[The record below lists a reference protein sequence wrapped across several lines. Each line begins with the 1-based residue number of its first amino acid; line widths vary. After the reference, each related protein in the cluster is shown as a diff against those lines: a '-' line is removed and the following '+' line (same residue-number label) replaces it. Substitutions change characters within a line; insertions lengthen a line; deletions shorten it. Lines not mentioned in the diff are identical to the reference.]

1 MNQQGT
7 TEGIP
12 AVRLHTR
19 ALASA
24 PLFATLVAAVA
35 FAFCAPV
42 YAATPRAVGA
52 PVQPVRSHI
61 NPPDTPTIRD

>member
-24 PLFATLVAAVA
+24 PLFAAVA

-42 YAATPRAVGA
+42 HAATPRAVGA